1 MRELSAS
8 ATAKEMNILFRA
20 FSLRVS
26 PPKAVQHS
34 HAGPA
39 GVQILRTV
47 NGRECQLLIP
57 KIYRSDTPSPL
68 MVLFHGAKGD
78 ACEWIELL
86 RHIAESSNI
95 LLLVPSSSEMTWD
108 LMPAGKSQDVQLL
121 EYLLNEVLGEYSI
134 DTSHVTVGGFSDG
147 ASYALAIGLTNPEI
161 FTHVIALSPGSLTVP
176 LRQSGTKVFIA
187 HGTRDEVLPVSA
199 SRQIHSR
206 LVSAGYAVD
215 YTEFE
220 SGHRVP
226 LAIAHSAVELFLQ

>member
-8 ATAKEMNILFRA
+8 ATAKEMNIFDRA
-20 FSLRVS
+20 FSLCVS
-26 PPKAVQHS
+26 PPNALQHS
-34 HAGPA
+34 HAGPVD
-39 GVQILRTV
+39 VQILRTV
-47 NGRECQLLIP
+47 NGRECQFFIP
-57 KIYRSDTPSPL
+57 KKHRSDTPSPL
-68 MVLFHGAKGD
+68 MVMFHGAKGE

-86 RHIAESSNI
+86 RHIAESANI
-95 LLLVPSSSEMTWD
+95 LLLAPSSSGMTWD

-121 EYLLNEVLGEYSI
+121 EYLLNEVFDGYSI
-134 DTSHVTVGGFSDG
+134 DASHVAVGGFSDG

-176 LRQSGTKVFIA
+176 LRQSGAKVFIA

-215 YTEFE
+215 YTEFD